1 MILSELIQRS
11 PIRIFEQSI
20 NGGLKPGEIGI
31 IASPNGVG
39 KTSVLVQL
47 ALDKLM
53 QGKKVI
59 HVSFTQHTHYVPI
72 WYEDIFNEFIN
83 SKNLENTAEVKND
96 LVKNRVLMN
105 FNQDGVTKEQI
116 LRSLRAM
123 IIEGGFKADSIIIDG
138 FDFNRAASNSAA
150 LGSAAALGS
159 TAALGSDS
167 ASGILSGSGIYSD
180 SANTSGIKASFEAV
194 KNFATE
200 LGVSVWYSC
209 SVKDDGSQ
217 YDNENIPVVLNS
229 FIDFIDVVII
239 LQPKQD
245 FIELSISKDRGSII
259 TKLNT
264 AELAPMRL
272 DPKTLLIL
280 EA

>member
-1 MILSELIQRS
+1 LILSELVQRS

-20 NGGLKPGEIGI
+20 NGGLKPGEVGI

-47 ALDKLM
+47 ALDKLL

-59 HVSFTQHTHYVPI
+59 HVSFTQHTQYVPV
-72 WYEDIFNEFIN
+72 WYEDIFNEFI
-83 SKNLENTAEVKND
+83 SKKNLENAADIKNE

-105 FNQDGVTKEQI
+105 FNQDGMTKDQI
-116 LRSLRAM
+116 IRSLRAM
-123 IIEGGFKADSIIIDG
+123 IIEGGFKAEAIIIDG
-138 FDFNRAASNSAA
+138 FDFSR
-150 LGSAAALGS
+150 
-159 TAALGSDS
+159 TD
-167 ASGILSGSGIYSD
+167 
-180 SANTSGIKASFEAV
+180 KASIANV

-209 SVKDDGSQ
+209 SVKDDGPQ
-217 YDNENIPVVLNS
+217 YDKENIPLVIS
-229 FIDFIDVVII
+229 GFAEIIDVVIV
-239 LQPKQD
+239 LRPKPD
-245 FIELSISKDRGSII
+245 HMELSISKDRGSII
-259 TKLNT
+259 SKSM
-264 AELAPMRL
+264 AMRL

>member
-1 MILSELIQRS
+1 MVLSELIQRS

-59 HVSFTQHTHYVPI
+59 HVSFARASLLGQHTQYVPM
-72 WYEDIFNEFIN
+72 WYDDIFNELI
-83 SKNLENTAEVKND
+83 SKKNLENAAEIKNE
-96 LVKNRVLMN
+96 LVKNRVQMN
-105 FNQDGVTKEQI
+105 FNPDGVTIEQI
-116 LRSLRAM
+116 IRSLRAM
-123 IIEGGFKADSIIIDG
+123 IIEGGFRADSIIIDG
-138 FDFNRAASNSAA
+138 FDFSQTTRESIMN
-150 LGSAAALGS
+150 
-159 TAALGSDS
+159 
-167 ASGILSGSGIYSD
+167 
-180 SANTSGIKASFEAV
+180 V

-200 LGVSVWYSC
+200 LGLCVWYSC
-209 SVKDDGSQ
+209 SVKDSEPYAANTGAQ
-217 YDNENIPVVLNS
+217 YDKENIPVVIGS
-229 FIDFIDVVII
+229 FADQIDVVIV
-239 LQPKQD
+239 LNPKPD
-245 FIELSISKDRGSII
+245 HVELSISKDRGSII
-259 TKLNT
+259 SGIADQSMAMK
-264 AELAPMRL
+264 L